1 MPAGH
6 DQCRLSLAANDK
18 SEADMAR
25 ALLAFASAVLA
36 MLWANA
42 AVAQA
47 GNYQIQPG
55 DTLAIEVLED
65 SNLNRNVLVTPDGR
79 FSFPLAGSIAAGGRT
94 ISQVERALTSALS
107 PNFTNPPN
115 VFVSVAN
122 VAPPTPGDAAEA
134 EDTVTV
140 YLVGEVNAPGPKAV
154 MPGSTILLRRTDP
167 QTGAS
172 RLFVIDYR
180 AISRGARIVRQPIM
194 REGDVLLVPERRLFE

>member
-1 MPAGH
+1 
-6 DQCRLSLAANDK
+6 
-18 SEADMAR
+18 MAR

-154 MPGSTILLRRTDP
+154 MPGSTILQVLSQSGGFTPFAATQRLQLRRTDP